1 MRRKNQPGASVQ
13 RYLAMR
19 LGEEFYACDLNCIQ
33 EIVHNPELDPSFEGS
48 ELLVGMFAGSRGSIP
63 VVDLLARTPDNCPL
77 CSMSL
82 VIFERSGKVAGMLA
96 DNLVDVVEFDPTFAL
111 PLRDVTIEAPRQ
123 YIDGR
128 AKINGSDFFLVN
140 LDKIVSEQI
149 NTLLTA
155 TAGNR
160 RGVQI
165 KGL

>member
-1 MRRKNQPGASVQ
+1 MRRKNLPGTSIQ

-19 LGEEFYACDLNCIQ
+19 LGDEFYACDLKCIQ

-48 ELLVGMFAGSRGSIP
+48 ELLVGMFAGSRGSVP

-96 DNLVDVVEFDPTFAL
+96 DNLLDIFELDPAFVL
-111 PLRDVTIEAPRQ
+111 PARNVATQAPSR

-128 AKINGSDFFLVN
+128 ARVNGSDFFLVN

-149 NTLLTA
+149 NTLMNA
-155 TAGNR
+155 TAG
-160 RGVQI
+160 
-165 KGL
+165 